1 VRASLETSGFDALS
15 PALSIEAVEE
25 NYGLRLDGTV
35 STYPSYINR
44 VYGLRTDEGESLV
57 AKFYRPDR
65 WTYEAI
71 LEEHRLIAD
80 CAAVEVP
87 VVAPI
92 LAPDG
97 SSLGTLE
104 LEEDDRTIEF
114 HFALFPKKG
123 GRNFDAEAEGDW
135 RRLGALAGR
144 LHQAAGGQITSH
156 RPRFDSGLINGWI
169 NELRPLVH
177 PDIREDFEE
186 IVGRATGP
194 IASRLATMP
203 LQRIHGDLH
212 RGNILERPGEGLL
225 LIDFDDCMM
234 GPPVQD
240 LWLLLPDRA
249 PKCEREL
256 GLLLEGY
263 GEFSTLPPG
272 SVAAI
277 ETLRFLRMLH
287 FLAWRAR
294 QRHDAWFVK
303 EFPEWGSRGYWS
315 QEIESLREQSEE
327 LERPPAPY

>member
-1 VRASLETSGFDALS
+1 MRPSLEASGFDALS

-25 NYGLRLDGTV
+25 KYGLRLDGTV

-44 VYGLRTDEGESLV
+44 VYGLRTEEGESLV

-65 WTYEAI
+65 WTFETI

-80 CAAVEVP
+80 CAAAEVP
-87 VVAPI
+87 VVAPL

-114 HFALFPKKG
+114 NFALFPKKG
-123 GRNFDAEAEGDW
+123 GRNFDAESEGDW

-144 LHQAAGGQITSH
+144 LHLAAAGRSSSH
-156 RPRFDSGLINGWI
+156 RPRFDSGLIDAWLE
-169 NELRPLVH
+169 ELRLLVH
-177 PDIREDFEE
+177 PDVREDFEE
-186 IVGRATGP
+186 IVGSVMGA
-194 IASRLATMP
+194 IAPRIAEMP

-249 PKCEREL
+249 PKCAREL

-272 SVAAI
+272 SVASI

-294 QRHDAWFVK
+294 QRHDAWFAR

-315 QEIESLREQSEE
+315 QEIESLREQARE
-327 LERPPAPY
+327 LEQPPAPY